1 MTERPLIYLDN
12 CCFNRP
18 FDDQEQLKIRI
29 ETEAKL
35 FLQEKV
41 RLGEIALVWSF
52 MLNLENDRNPFE
64 EKRRLIA
71 PWEKLATVFVPA
83 LAEIKPLAQNLAEGF
98 HLRHADSAH
107 LACAIHAKAGFF
119 LTTDGAFLR
128 ATRKCAAI
136 NVINPL
142 DWFKEGIHD

>member
-35 FLQEKV
+35 FLQEKG

-71 PWEKLATVFVPA
+71 PWEKLIQPIWPVRSM
-83 LAEIKPLAQNLAEGF
+83 QRRGF
-98 HLRHADSAH
+98 S
-107 LACAIHAKAGFF
+107 
-119 LTTDGAFLR
+119 
-128 ATRKCAAI
+128 
-136 NVINPL
+136 
-142 DWFKEGIHD
+142 